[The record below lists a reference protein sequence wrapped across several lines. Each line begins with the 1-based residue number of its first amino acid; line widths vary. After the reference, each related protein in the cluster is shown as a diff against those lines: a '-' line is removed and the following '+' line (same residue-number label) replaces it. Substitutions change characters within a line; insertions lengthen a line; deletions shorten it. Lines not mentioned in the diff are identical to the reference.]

1 MVPYS
6 ELVTYILL
14 AKNFIIELFLTFY
27 NKLTK
32 QSTNNK
38 TTKTESMN
46 NKLAKKLMN
55 KPKQM
60 ICSYKGLDEVIDRM
74 IHESNHFFF

>member
-1 MVPYS
+1 
-6 ELVTYILL
+6 
-14 AKNFIIELFLTFY
+14 
-27 NKLTK
+27 
-32 QSTNNK
+32 
-38 TTKTESMN
+38 MN

-74 IHESNHFFF
+74 IHESNHFVF